1 MFLWIKIGPGFIV
14 SLDYSLI
21 TSQWA
26 HNSPRHHIDRNS
38 QVHDNICMDTTSYIR
53 DDATHL
59 TYTPLE
65 RENSKQSR
73 FNNEKSI
80 ALRTIT

>member
-1 MFLWIKIGPGFIV
+1 MGSKI
-14 SLDYSLI
+14 LI
-21 TSQWA
+21 GIILIETLKFK
-26 HNSPRHHIDRNS
+26 IT
-38 QVHDNICMDTTSYIR
+38 IGMGTTSYNK

-73 FNNEKSI
+73 FNN
-80 ALRTIT
+80 